1 MDKSPESVLQL
12 KNVTVDHFRIDF
24 ITGGIKLSKELGKG
38 GSGKAILYKEM
49 LRVQTN
55 LDKTKQELRIDYVKR
70 EKMNKLTRKKIC
82 LKLNEDSCLIADSI
96 ENELL
101 KVSGDRPKNLLV
113 FVNPYGGKQV
123 FSVTPFY
130 FVCIKL

>member
-1 MDKSPESVLQL
+1 MEKSPESVLQL
-12 KNVTVDHFRIDF
+12 KSVTVDHFQIDF
-24 ITGGIKLSKELGKG
+24 IPGGIKLSKDLGKG
-38 GSGKAILYKEM
+38 GRGGKAILYKEM

-55 LDKTKQELRIDYVKR
+55 LDKTKQELRIDYVKMD
-70 EKMNKLTRKKIC
+70 KMNKLARKKIC

-96 ENELL
+96 EKELL

-123 FSVTPFY
+123 FSITY
-130 FVCIKL
+130 FLFCMH